1 MNKSTFH
8 WLINHNIKIIFILLT
23 TLFIQ
28 RKGLPG
34 NHSGKPFHRMIS
46 VIIGIKINFLVQD
59 FMHHILI
66 IAFGADEWIWLN

>member
-8 WLINHNIKIIFILLT
+8 LLLNYNLNIIFISKT

-34 NHSGKPFHRMIS
+34 NHSGKPFPIE
-46 VIIGIKINFLVQD
+46 INQK
-59 FMHHILI
+59 
-66 IAFGADEWIWLN
+66 